1 MKKRFLIVSIPLV
14 VFLAIVI
21 LFWKGLSLN
30 PGELP
35 SALIGKPMPDFKLTS
50 VTDPKVI
57 LTPEIFLGH
66 VSVINVWASWCM
78 ACRAEHGM
86 LMDISKQSGFKL
98 YGLNYKDTLDAA
110 NQWLTTFG
118 NPFVTSIYDPQG
130 TLGIDLGVYGVP
142 ETFILDKAGMIRYKY
157 IGEIKTS
164 DWKNKLWPVIQKLQ

>member
-98 YGLNYKDTLDAA
+98 
-110 NQWLTTFG
+110 
-118 NPFVTSIYDPQG
+118 
-130 TLGIDLGVYGVP
+130 
-142 ETFILDKAGMIRYKY
+142 
-157 IGEIKTS
+157 
-164 DWKNKLWPVIQKLQ
+164 